1 MEKFEVVYRL
11 SEFML
16 PDIVRNLDGEC
27 CNKKSQFYG
36 KAVVEGTTCD
46 FFEEG

>member
-1 MEKFEVVYRL
+1 MEEDKFCYGC
-11 SEFML
+11 EFML